1 MAGKLDGKSAVVTG
15 AAQGIGKAIAKRLAN
30 DGAIVTIGDINAEG
44 AAAAVAEHFDQTD
57 ISSHDLWFARLSD
70 TGEDGLAAALCAAG
84 DRDVREVVA
93 SWLLSFGW
101 VQLSRAGQVWQFNTD
116 ELSYWDQDSKEFHWS
131 CYHQIEDLS
140 LAVMCQFIDKQCG
153 LH

>member
-1 MAGKLDGKSAVVTG
+1 MITLFSRTTDPEDVSVLLNALTERGSTELDC
-15 AAQGIGKAIAKRLAN
+15 QCLQQL
-30 DGAIVTIGDINAEG
+30 AEG
-44 AAAAVAEHFDQTD
+44 AAAAVAELFDQTD

-153 LH
+153 LR

>member
-1 MAGKLDGKSAVVTG
+1 MITLFSRTTDPEDVSVLLNALTERGSTELDS
-15 AAQGIGKAIAKRLAN
+15 QGLQQLA
-30 DGAIVTIGDINAEG
+30 ES
-44 AAAAVAEHFDQTD
+44 AAAAVAELFDQTD
-57 ISSHDLWFARLSD
+57 TSSHDLWFARLSD

-101 VQLSRAGQVWQFNTD
+101 VQFSRAGQVWQFNTD
-116 ELSYWDQDSKEFHWS
+116 ELCYWDQDSKEFHWS
-131 CYHQIEDLS
+131 CNHQIEDLS
-140 LAVMCQFIDKQCG
+140 LAVMCQYIDKQCG

>member
-1 MAGKLDGKSAVVTG
+1 MITLFSRTTDPEDVSVLLNALTERGSTELDC
-15 AAQGIGKAIAKRLAN
+15 QCLQQL
-30 DGAIVTIGDINAEG
+30 AEG